1 LGSSYQGA
9 AFGLIAPAAD
19 YVYADNMAKNGNTVN
34 IESSGERYHHG
45 DLRRALVLKGMER
58 LAEGPADEFSLRELA
73 RSIGVSATAVY
84 RHFPDKAALLT
95 ELCIEGDHMLAEAFR
110 KAMAKVKPG
119 QEAFDEMGRAYVR
132 FALAHPALFRLMM
145 SPAGERRAEGEASA
159 MLVDALKGLSGPGLS
174 QAERDAQRVKAWS
187 LVHGL
192 AMLMLDGLVPSN
204 KALIDQVITADFL
217 PGKKRKS

>member
-1 LGSSYQGA
+1 
-9 AFGLIAPAAD
+9 
-19 YVYADNMAKNGNTVN
+19 MAKNGNSVN

-45 DLRRALVLKGMER
+45 DLRKALIQKGMER
-58 LAEGPADEFSLRELA
+58 LAEAPADELSLRELA

-119 QEAFDEMGRAYVR
+119 MEAFDEMGRAYVR

-145 SPAGERRAEGEASA
+145 SPAGARRAEGEAST
-159 MLVDALKGLSGPGLS
+159 MLVDALRGLSGPDLT
-174 QAERDAQRVKAWS
+174 QAQRDVQRLKAWS
-187 LVHGL
+187 QVHGL

-204 KALIDQVITADFL
+204 KSIIDQVIAADFL
-217 PGKKRKS
+217 PAKKRKS

>member
-1 LGSSYQGA
+1 
-9 AFGLIAPAAD
+9 
-19 YVYADNMAKNGNTVN
+19 MAKNDNTVN
-34 IESSGERYHHG
+34 IESPGERYHHG
-45 DLRRALVLKGMER
+45 DLRKALILKGMER
-58 LAEGPADEFSLRELA
+58 LAQGPAEEFSLRELA

-159 MLVDALKGLSGPGLS
+159 MLVDALKGLSGPGLT
-174 QAERDAQRVKAWS
+174 QAARDAQRVKAWS

-192 AMLMLDGLVPSN
+192 AILMLDGLVPAN
-204 KALIDQVITADFL
+204 KALIDQVISADAIAS
-217 PGKKRKS
+217 KQKRKS

>member
-1 LGSSYQGA
+1 
-9 AFGLIAPAAD
+9 
-19 YVYADNMAKNGNTVN
+19 MAKNDNSVN

-45 DLRRALVLKGMER
+45 DLRRALILKGMER
-58 LAEGPADEFSLRELA
+58 LAEGPADELSLREIA

-95 ELCIEGDHMLAEAFR
+95 ELCREGDHMLAEAFR
-110 KAMAKVKPG
+110 KAMAQVKPG

-145 SPAGERRAEGEASA
+145 SPAGERRARGEAST
-159 MLVDALKGLSGPGLS
+159 MLVDALKGLSGPGLT
-174 QAERDAQRVKAWS
+174 QAARDAQRVKAWS

-192 AMLMLDGLVPSN
+192 AMLMLDGLVPAN
-204 KALIDQVITADFL
+204 KGLIDQVITADFL
-217 PGKKRKS
+217 PAKQKRKF